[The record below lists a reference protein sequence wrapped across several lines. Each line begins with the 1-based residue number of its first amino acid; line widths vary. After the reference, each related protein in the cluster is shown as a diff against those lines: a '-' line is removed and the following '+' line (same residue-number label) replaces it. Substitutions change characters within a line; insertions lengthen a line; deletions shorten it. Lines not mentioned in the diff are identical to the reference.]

1 MKKILLPI
9 LFSILL
15 VAGIISCRRDTYHTM
30 EGGVWNT
37 TYRIIYKSPRSLD
50 DSVIA
55 VMRHVELSLSP
66 FNDSSIISRINRND
80 PVIADSLVVRVFGA
94 SKEINRRSS
103 GAFDP
108 TVAPL
113 VNAWGFGYK
122 NGTGDPSA
130 RVIDSLLA
138 FVGID
143 SCFIKDGMVVKKH
156 PSTEF
161 NFSAITKGFG
171 CDMVAEMFR
180 RNGVTDYLVEI
191 GGEIA
196 LSGVNS
202 RGDEWRIMVDMPD
215 TAALHSELTVITPG
229 SGGVATSGNYRNFRV
244 TDSGTVWHTINPVTG
259 RPAPAHILSATV
271 LAPDVMIADAVAT
284 SCMAMNPD
292 SAMTMVEDFP
302 GVEVLLV
309 MPDNSLRYSS
319 GFPSR

>member
-15 VAGIISCRRDTYHTM
+15 LAGIISCRRPVYHTM

-37 TYRIIYKSPRSLD
+37 TYRIIYKSSQSLD

-55 VMRHVELSLSP
+55 VMKHVELSLSP
-66 FNDSSIISRINRND
+66 FNDSSIISRINRNEN
-80 PVIADSLVVRVFGA
+80 VLADSLVVRVFTA
-94 SKEINRRSS
+94 SKEINRRSG

-122 NGTGDPSA
+122 NGIGDPSV
-130 RVIDSLLA
+130 RTIDSLLA

-143 SCFIKDGMVVKKH
+143 SCYLDGQTLVKKQ

-171 CDMVAEMFR
+171 CDMVAEMLK

-202 RGDEWRIMVDMPD
+202 RGEPWRIMVDMPD
-215 TAALHSELTVITPG
+215 TAALHSELTVIIPP

-271 LAPDVMIADAVAT
+271 LAPDVMVADAVAT

-292 SAMTMVEDFP
+292 SAMKMVEAYP

-309 MPDNSLRYSS
+309 MPDNSLRFST
-319 GFPSR
+319 GFPMR